1 MPTNREFKIWG
12 RIKCQLSILKNMDV
26 FKIKKA
32 IKWCSISFRNIG

>member
-26 FKIKKA
+26 FKIKKQLSGA
-32 IKWCSISFRNIG
+32 VFRSET